1 MINLKVL
8 KSTDPNA
15 EGTYEYQFDVLTL
28 GRTEK
33 NDLII
38 KDQLLPSIAL
48 MFIIEGNSLFVQ
60 TLHPDLF
67 CFINNKK
74 MSGRKLLQ
82 AGDIVVLGSHSF
94 EILGF
99 KKTDQAIDFGKL
111 YENFM
116 KNNQAHQFAL
126 DILDKEIQNIESNKN
141 T

>member
-99 KKTDQAIDFGKL
+99 KKTDQTIDFGKL

>member
-94 EILGF
+94 EVLGF
-99 KKTDQAIDFGKL
+99 KKTDQSIDFGKL
-111 YENFM
+111 YESFM

>member
-60 TLHPDLF
+60 TLHSDLF

-99 KKTDQAIDFGKL
+99 KKTDQTIDFGKL